1 MLIKSVEL
9 KNVKSYHHET
19 IEFLEGINGI
29 CGQNGHGKSTILESI
44 GYALFD
50 YPPYKKIEDFRRHGE
65 KSGYVAVT
73 VEGKDE
79 IDYTIYRK
87 LGGSDYYI
95 KTPVSEIK
103 GKKDVTNW
111 IASNLLSNVQ
121 SPEDM
126 PSIFE
131 NAVGVPQGTFT
142 TAFLLNPEPRKKIF
156 DNILRVE
163 EYKTAYTN
171 LREVI
176 TAVEKT
182 MDSMDRELIPLRTR
196 TENFSE
202 LKDEKEKL
210 QIEIDGL
217 KAGIKQINAEL
228 STLTLKK
235 EELAGKKAQL
245 DALSSQIKSER
256 VHLDGVTKQLERANS
271 DLQRAESSRKI
282 VNELLPVEESY
293 KKQNLALK
301 ELNSDRV
308 KRDKLKDDLAKL
320 DLKINSLLEKLERS
334 TKLAH
339 ENNDLEVKK
348 KLLIPKI
355 EEMRRLEEKI
365 REFQKELKEPMNEI
379 ISHLSN
385 LREKSKRMEEIRREI
400 EEQKSRI
407 SHLLPLK
414 NKQIELEAKIK
425 DLKDN
430 LEMPLREL
438 SSEVSALKQKE
449 AQAEKLRNE
458 IMNLTS
464 RKNQLLP
471 ALERHKVLDAEIKTL
486 SALHDSLGRL
496 GFELRH
502 LVEREERANAL
513 SSEIENLDKS
523 IAGLLP
529 LVEQQKSLE
538 TQKSELEKQHTAVNS
553 LLKQTRSNMKLAG
566 THAICPIL
574 NGVKC
579 TSVADF
585 TQYFNNEIDSR
596 KKDLTEIEK
605 KLDQVS
611 KELKQLNDPVKQH
624 EDLLVLIDAKK
635 KDIRAFAG
643 VHDEVASC
651 RLKIEALASSYP
663 SIGIDI
669 KTGDEVEAKAV
680 SMKLQSH
687 KKELEKIN
695 RSVAEF
701 ESIEALI
708 ASKNTDLKDLS
719 DLSSAL
725 YECEERIKKINSMFE
740 MNVGIDNVKAGLEK
754 AIHEI
759 KALELYLTEM
769 NDPAGQIITIE
780 SLIASKQKDLNSL
793 KDVPIM
799 ISTCLKQLDELNK
812 RFALKD
818 ALVGNPHELK
828 MVDEL
833 IESNTCE
840 LKALNS
846 PDKEFENLN
855 RNIEKNMKELK
866 ILEHVPGSIESCRHE
881 KDALEL
887 KFNIFSG
894 VDENIALAQEIISKL
909 EPEHDKYMQALPLA
923 LKMNEY
929 AQECEKLND
938 SITSVNS
945 ALNED
950 IQKQEA
956 LLEVFSESLLDETI
970 HQLEELRNSASSNAE
985 ALKERKK
992 SMEKLARDLAVM
1004 EAEFLKI
1011 KDIEKK
1017 QDNEKHFLSFSNFI
1031 RDTIKDSSEYIVN
1044 EFICEISQDASNIY
1058 SEIMDDYT
1066 CGLKWQNDYDIE
1078 IESAGEVKSFRQ
1090 LSGGERMSAAL
1101 AVRLALLKALSSC
1114 DFIILDEPTQN
1125 MDEIRREKLSQEIMN
1140 IRGFKQVFV
1149 ISHDDTFNEKYANV
1163 IKIEKTNGESRVVSC
1178 ST

>member
-29 CGQNGHGKSTILESI
+29 CGNNGNGKSTILEAI

-87 LGGSDYYI
+87 LGGSEYYI
-95 KTPVSEIK
+95 KTPVNEIK
-103 GKKDVTNW
+103 GKKDVTYW
-111 IASNLLSNVQ
+111 IASNLLYNVR

-171 LREVI
+171 LREVV
-176 TAVEKT
+176 TAIEKT
-182 MDSMDRELIPLRTR
+182 IDSMDRELIPLRTR
-196 TENFSE
+196 TENYPE
-202 LKDEKEKL
+202 LKEEKEKL
-210 QIEIDGL
+210 QLEIDGI
-217 KAGIKQINAEL
+217 KADIKEINTKI
-228 STLTLKK
+228 SSLTLKK

-245 DALSSQIKSER
+245 DDISSRIKSER
-256 VHLDGVTKQLERANS
+256 VRLEEVTKHLKRANS
-271 DLQRAESSRKI
+271 DLQRAEISQKI
-282 VNELLPVEESY
+282 VSELLPVEESY
-293 KKQNLALK
+293 KKQNLALR
-301 ELNSDRV
+301 ELNGDRV
-308 KRDKLKDDLAKL
+308 KRNILKEDIAKL
-320 DLKINSLLEKLERS
+320 DFKISSLLEKLDRS
-334 TKLAH
+334 SKLAQ
-339 ENNDLEVKK
+339 ENNDLEEKK
-348 KLLIPKI
+348 KMLIPKI
-355 EEMRRLEEKI
+355 EDARKLEETI
-365 REFQKELKEPMNEI
+365 RELQKELKGPMNEI
-379 ISHLSN
+379 ISCLLN
-385 LREKSKRMEEIRREI
+385 LREKSKRMEDIGHEI

-414 NKQIELEAKIK
+414 NKQLELEAKIK

-430 LEMPLREL
+430 LELPLREL
-438 SSEVSALKQKE
+438 SSEVSTLKEKE
-449 AQAEKLRNE
+449 SQAEKLQNE
-458 IMNLTS
+458 IINLTY

-471 ALERHKVLDAEIKTL
+471 ALERYKALDAEIKTL
-486 SALHDSLGRL
+486 SAFQDSLGRL

-513 SSEIENLDKS
+513 SSEIERLEKS
-523 IAGLLP
+523 IVELLP
-529 LVEQQKSLE
+529 LVEHQALLE
-538 TQKSELEKQHTAVNS
+538 KEKSELEKQHAAVNS

-566 THAICPIL
+566 TQGLCPIL

-585 TQYFNNEIDSR
+585 TQYFNNEIGYR
-596 KKDLTEIEK
+596 KKELKEIEN
-605 KLDQVS
+605 KLDTVS
-611 KELKQLNDPVKQH
+611 KELKQLKDPIKQH
-624 EDLLVLIDAKK
+624 EDMLVLIEVKR
-635 KDIRAFAG
+635 KDISAFAG
-643 VHDEVASC
+643 VHDGVVSC
-651 RLKIEALASSYP
+651 RLRIEALVSSYP
-663 SIGIDI
+663 SLGIDI
-669 KTGDEVEAKAV
+669 MTGDEDELKAV

-708 ASKNTDLKDLS
+708 ESKNRDLKDLS
-719 DLSSAL
+719 DVPSAL
-725 YECEERIKKINSMFE
+725 SECAQRIKKINSMFG
-740 MNVGIDNVKAGLEK
+740 MNVGIENIKAGLEK

-759 KALELYLTEM
+759 RTLELSLTEM
-769 NDPAGQIITIE
+769 NDPAGQITTIE
-780 SLIASKQKDLNSL
+780 SLIVSKQKDLNSL
-793 KDVPIM
+793 KDVPMM
-799 ISTCLKQLDELNK
+799 ISTCLKKLDELNK

-818 ALVGNPHELK
+818 VLEGNSHELK
-828 MVDEL
+828 MVDER
-833 IESNTCE
+833 IESKTRE

-855 RNIEKNMKELK
+855 RNIEKNEKELK
-866 ILEHVPGSIESCRHE
+866 ILEHVPGSLESCRHE
-881 KDALEL
+881 RESLES
-887 KFNIFSG
+887 KFLFFSG
-894 VDENIALAQEIISKL
+894 LDEKIASVQEMIKNL
-909 EPEHDKYMQALPLA
+909 EPEHDKYLQALPLA

-929 AQECEKLND
+929 TQECKDLQD
-938 SITSVNS
+938 SISSVNS

-950 IQKQEA
+950 IRKQES

-970 HQLEELRNSASSNAE
+970 SRLEELGKAASSNAE
-985 ALKERKK
+985 ALKGRKK
-992 SMEKLARDLAVM
+992 SMEKLARDLATM
-1004 EAEFLKI
+1004 ETEFLKI

-1017 QDNEKHFLSFSNFI
+1017 VDNEKQFLSFSNFI
-1031 RDTIKDSSEYIVN
+1031 RDTIKNSSEFIVE
-1044 EFICEISQDASNIY
+1044 EFIGEISQDASNIY
-1058 SEIMDDYT
+1058 SEIMDDYS

-1114 DFIILDEPTQN
+1114 DFVFLDEPTQN
-1125 MDEIRREKLSQEIMN
+1125 MDEVRREKLSQEIMN

>member
-9 KNVKSYHHET
+9 KNVKSYQYET

-79 IDYTIYRK
+79 INYTIYRK

-103 GKKDVTNW
+103 GKKDVTDW

-171 LREVI
+171 LREVLA
-176 TAVEKT
+176 AVEKT

-202 LKDEKEKL
+202 LKEEKEKF

-228 STLTLKK
+228 SSLTLKK
-235 EELAGKKAQL
+235 EELTAKKSKL

-256 VHLDGVTKQLERANS
+256 VRLDGVTKQLDRANS

-293 KKQNLALK
+293 KKQNLSLR
-301 ELNSDRV
+301 ELNGDRV
-308 KRDKLKDDLAKL
+308 KRDKLKEDIAKI
-320 DLKINSLLEKLERS
+320 DLKINSLIEKLERS
-334 TKLAH
+334 TKLDR
-339 ENNDLEVKK
+339 ENNDLEEKK

-355 EEMRRLEEKI
+355 EEARKLEETI
-365 REFQKELKEPMNEI
+365 RELQKELKEPMNEM
-379 ISHLSN
+379 ISRLLN
-385 LREKSKRMEEIRREI
+385 LREKSKRMEDIGHEI

-407 SHLLPLK
+407 THLLPLK
-414 NKQIELEAKIK
+414 NKQQELEAKIK

-430 LEMPLREL
+430 LVLPLREL

-449 AQAEKLRNE
+449 TQAEKLRKE
-458 IMNLTS
+458 IIDLTS

-471 ALERHKVLDAEIKTL
+471 ALERHKAVDDEIKTL
-486 SALHDSLGRL
+486 SAFHDSLGRL

-513 SSEIENLDKS
+513 SSEIEILEKS
-523 IAGLLP
+523 IVELRP
-529 LVEQQKSLE
+529 LIEHQASLE
-538 TQKSELEKQHTAVNS
+538 MQNSELEKQHAAVNS

-566 THAICPIL
+566 TQGLCPIL
-574 NGVKC
+574 NGVQC

-605 KLDQVS
+605 KLDLIS
-611 KELKQLNDPVKQH
+611 KELKQLKDPVKQH
-624 EDLLVLIDAKK
+624 EDMLVLIEAKK
-635 KDIRAFAG
+635 KDISAFAG
-643 VHDEVASC
+643 VHEEVISC
-651 RLKIEALASSYP
+651 RLRIESLASSYP

-669 KTGDEVEAKAV
+669 RTGDEDELKAV

-695 RSVAEF
+695 RCVAEF
-701 ESIEALI
+701 ESTEALI
-708 ASKNTDLKDLS
+708 TSKNKDLKDLS
-719 DLSSAL
+719 EISGALS
-725 YECEERIKKINSMFE
+725 ECAQRIKKLNSLFGV
-740 MNVGIDNVKAGLEK
+740 NVEIDKIKAGLEK
-754 AIHEI
+754 AVLEI
-759 KALELYLTEM
+759 KSFEHSLTEM
-769 NDPAGQIITIE
+769 NDPAGQITTIE
-780 SLIASKQKDLNSL
+780 SLIVSKQKDLNSL
-793 KDVPIM
+793 KDVPMM

-818 ALVGNPHELK
+818 ALVGNPNELK
-828 MVDEL
+828 IVDER
-833 IESNTCE
+833 IESKTGE

-855 RNIEKNMKELK
+855 KNIEKNEKELK
-866 ILEHVPGSIESCRHE
+866 ILEHVPGSLESCRNE
-881 KDALEL
+881 RELLES
-887 KFNIFSG
+887 KSVFFSG
-894 VDENIALAQEIISKL
+894 LDEKIASVQETIKDI
-909 EPEHDKYMQALPLA
+909 EPEHNKYLQALPLA
-923 LKMNEY
+923 LKMDEY
-929 AQECEKLND
+929 VKECKDLQD
-938 SITSVNS
+938 SISSINS

-950 IQKQEA
+950 IQKQDA
-956 LLEVFSESLLDETI
+956 ILEVFSEPLLDETI

-985 ALKERKK
+985 ALKGIKK
-992 SMEKLARDLAVM
+992 SMEKLAHDLAIM
-1004 EAEFLKI
+1004 ETEFLKI

-1017 QDNEKHFLSFSNFI
+1017 LDNEKHFLSFSNFI
-1031 RDTIKDSSEYIVN
+1031 RDTIKNSSEYIVN
-1044 EFICEISQDASNIY
+1044 EFIGEISQDASNIY

-1078 IESAGEVKSFRQ
+1078 IESAGEMKSFRQ

-1114 DFIILDEPTQN
+1114 DFIFLDEPTQN

-1163 IKIEKTNGESRVVSC
+1163 IKIEKTNGESKVVSC
-1178 ST
+1178 SI

>member
-103 GKKDVTNW
+103 GKKDVTDW
-111 IASNLLSNVQ
+111 IASNLLSNIR
-121 SPEDM
+121 SPEDI

-182 MDSMDRELIPLRTR
+182 MDSMDRELIPIRIR
-196 TENFSE
+196 TENYSE
-202 LKDEKEKL
+202 LKEEKEKL
-210 QIEIDGL
+210 QIEIDEL
-217 KAGIKQINAEL
+217 KAGIKQINVEL
-228 STLTLKK
+228 SLLTLKK
-235 EELAGKKAQL
+235 EELTGKKNQL
-245 DALSSQIKSER
+245 DVLSSRIKSER
-256 VHLDGVTKQLERANS
+256 VRLEEVTKQFDRANS
-271 DLQRAESSRKI
+271 DLLRAESSRKI
-282 VNELLPVEESY
+282 VNELLPAEEMY

-301 ELNSDRV
+301 ELNGHRV
-308 KRDKLKDDLAKL
+308 KRDKLKDDIARL
-320 DLKINSLLEKLERS
+320 DLKISSLLEKLERS
-334 TKLAH
+334 TKLAC
-339 ENNDLEVKK
+339 ENNDLEEKK

-355 EEMRRLEEKI
+355 EEMRRLEENI
-365 REFQKELKEPMNEI
+365 REFQKELKEPLNEI
-379 ISHLSN
+379 ISRLLN
-385 LREKSKRMEEIRREI
+385 LREKSKRMEDIGHEI
-400 EEQKSRI
+400 EEQKYRI
-407 SHLLPLK
+407 SHLLPLRD
-414 NKQIELEAKIK
+414 QQQELEAKIK
-425 DLKDN
+425 DLKQN
-430 LEMPLREL
+430 LELPLREL
-438 SSEVSALKQKE
+438 SSEISALKQKE
-449 AQAEKLRNE
+449 TQAEKLRNE
-458 IMNLTS
+458 IINLTS

-471 ALERHKVLDAEIKTL
+471 ALERHKALDAEIKTL
-486 SALHDSLGRL
+486 SAFQDALGRL

-513 SSEIENLDKS
+513 TSEIERLEKS
-523 IAGLLP
+523 I
-529 LVEQQKSLE
+529 VELSPSVELQASLE
-538 TQKSELEKQHTAVNS
+538 EQKSELEKQHAAVNS

-566 THAICPIL
+566 TQGMCPIL
-574 NGVKC
+574 NGIKC

-585 TQYFNNEIDSR
+585 AWYFNNEIDSR
-596 KKDLTEIEK
+596 KKELKEIENE
-605 KLDQVS
+605 LDRVS

-624 EDLLVLIDAKK
+624 EDMLVLINAKK

-643 VHDEVASC
+643 VHDEIVSC
-651 RLKIEALASSYP
+651 RSRIEALASSYP
-663 SIGIDI
+663 SLGIDI
-669 KTGDEVEAKAV
+669 MTGDDDEMKAV
-680 SMKLQSH
+680 SMKLQYN

-695 RSVAEF
+695 RCVAEL
-701 ESIEALI
+701 ESKEALI
-708 ASKNTDLKDLS
+708 VSKNKDLKDLS
-719 DLSSAL
+719 EVSGALS
-725 YECEERIKKINSMFE
+725 ECVQRIKRLNSMFGI
-740 MNVGIDNVKAGLEK
+740 NVEIDKIKAGLEK
-754 AIHEI
+754 AVLEI
-759 KALELYLTEM
+759 KSFEHSLNEM
-769 NDPAGQIITIE
+769 NDPAGQITTIE
-780 SLIASKQKDLNSL
+780 SLIISKQKDLNSL
-793 KDVPIM
+793 KEVPTM

-812 RFALKD
+812 RFALND
-818 ALVGNPHELK
+818 TLVGNPHELK
-828 MVDEL
+828 IVDER
-833 IESNTCE
+833 IDSKTCE

-855 RNIEKNMKELK
+855 RNIEKNGKELK
-866 ILEHVPGSIESCRHE
+866 ILEHVPGSLESCRHE
-881 KDALEL
+881 LGSLES
-887 KFNIFSG
+887 KFLFFSG
-894 VDENIALAQEIISKL
+894 LDEKIASVQETIRDL
-909 EPEHDKYMQALPLA
+909 EPEYNKYLQALPLA

-929 AQECEKLND
+929 AQECKDLQD
-938 SITSVNS
+938 SLSSVNS
-945 ALNED
+945 SLNED
-950 IQKQEA
+950 IRKHEE
-956 LLEVFSESLLDETI
+956 LLEVFSESLLEETI
-970 HQLEELRNSASSNAE
+970 SLLDKLRNSASSNTE
-985 ALKERKK
+985 ALKGRKK
-992 SMEKLARDLAVM
+992 SMEKLSRDLAIM
-1004 EAEFLKI
+1004 ETEFLKI

-1017 QDNEKHFLSFSNFI
+1017 LDNEKQFLSFSNFI
-1031 RDTIKDSSEYIVN
+1031 RDTIKNSSEYIVN
-1044 EFICEISQDASNIY
+1044 EFIGEISQDASNIY

-1078 IESAGEVKSFRQ
+1078 IESAGEMKSFRQ
-1090 LSGGERMSAAL
+1090 LSGGERMGAAL

-1114 DFIILDEPTQN
+1114 DFIFLDEPTQN

-1163 IKIEKTNGESRVVSC
+1163 IKIEKTDGESRVVSC

>member
-19 IEFLEGINGI
+19 IEFLEGINVI
-29 CGQNGHGKSTILESI
+29 CGQNGHGKSSILESI

-50 YPPYKKIEDFRRHGE
+50 FPPYKKIEDFRRHGE

-103 GKKDVTNW
+103 GKKDVTDW

-202 LKDEKEKL
+202 LKNEKEKL

-228 STLTLKK
+228 SSLTLKK
-235 EELAGKKAQL
+235 EELEGKKAQL

-256 VHLDGVTKQLERANS
+256 VRLEGITKQLERANS
-271 DLQRAESSRKI
+271 DLQRAESSRKT

-293 KKQNLALK
+293 KKQNVALK
-301 ELNSDRV
+301 ELNGPRV

-334 TKLAH
+334 TKLTQ
-339 ENNDLEVKK
+339 ENIDLEDKK

-355 EEMRRLEEKI
+355 EDARKLEETI
-365 REFQKELKEPMNEI
+365 RKLQKELKEPMNEM
-379 ISHLSN
+379 ISRLLN
-385 LREKSKRMEEIRREI
+385 LREKSKRMEDIGHEI

-407 SHLLPLK
+407 THLVPLK
-414 NKQIELEAKIK
+414 NKQHELEAKVK
-425 DLKDN
+425 DLNDN
-430 LEMPLREL
+430 LVLPLREL

-449 AQAEKLRNE
+449 TQAEKLQNE
-458 IMNLTS
+458 IIDLIS

-471 ALERHKVLDAEIKTL
+471 ALERHKALDAEIKTL
-486 SALHDSLGRL
+486 SAFHDALGRL

-513 SSEIENLDKS
+513 SSEIERLEKS

-529 LVEQQKSLE
+529 LAEKQASLE
-538 TQKSELEKQHTAVNS
+538 KQKSELEKHHAAVNS

-566 THAICPIL
+566 THGMCPIL

-579 TSVADF
+579 SSVADF
-585 TQYFNNEIDSR
+585 TQYFNDEIDSR
-596 KKDLTEIEK
+596 KKELKEIENN
-605 KLDQVS
+605 LEQVL
-611 KELKQLNDPVKQH
+611 KELKHLNDPVKQH
-624 EDLLVLIDAKK
+624 ENMMVLIGDKK
-635 KDIRAFAG
+635 KDISAYFG
-643 VHDEVASC
+643 VQDEVIAC
-651 RLKIEALASSYP
+651 RSKINFLASSYP
-663 SIGIDI
+663 IPGIGIT
-669 KTGDEVEAKAV
+669 TGDENELKAV
-680 SMKLQSH
+680 SMKLQTH

-701 ESIEALI
+701 ESVEALI
-708 ASKNTDLKDLS
+708 TSKNRDLEDLS
-719 DLSSAL
+719 DVQAALS
-725 YECEERIKKINSMFE
+725 ECAQKIKKMNSIFG
-740 MNVGIDNVKAGLEK
+740 MNVDIDNIKAGLEK
-754 AIHEI
+754 AIHQI
-759 KALELYLTEM
+759 KGLELYLTEM
-769 NDPAGQIITIE
+769 NDPAGQIATIQ
-780 SLIASKQKDLNSL
+780 SLTASKQKDLNSL
-793 KDVPIM
+793 KDVPMM
-799 ISTCLKQLDELNK
+799 ISACLKQLDELNK
-812 RFALKD
+812 RFALID
-818 ALVGNPHELK
+818 ALVGNPLELK
-828 MVDEL
+828 IADEL
-833 IESNTCE
+833 IESKTRE

-846 PDKEFENLN
+846 PDKEFESLN
-855 RNIEKNMKELK
+855 RNIEKNLKELK
-866 ILEHVPGSIESCRHE
+866 ILEHVPGSIESCRLE
-881 KDALEL
+881 KEALES
-887 KFNIFSG
+887 KCQVFSG
-894 VDENIALAQEIISKL
+894 IDEKIALAQEMISKL
-909 EPEHDKYMQALPLA
+909 EPEHDKYQQAMPLA

-929 AQECEKLND
+929 AQECKVLQD
-938 SITSVNS
+938 SISSINSV
-945 ALNED
+945 LNED
-950 IQKQEA
+950 IQKHEA

-970 HQLEELRNSASSNAE
+970 SRLEEFRNSASSNAE
-985 ALKERKK
+985 ALKGRKK
-992 SMEKLARDLAVM
+992 SMEKLARDLAIM
-1004 EAEFLKI
+1004 ETDFLKI

-1017 QDNEKHFLSFSNFI
+1017 LKNEKQFLSFSNFI
-1031 RDTIKDSSEYIVN
+1031 RDTIKNSSEYIVN
-1044 EFICEISQDASNIY
+1044 EFIGEISQDASNIY
-1058 SEIMDDYT
+1058 SELMDDYT

-1078 IESAGEVKSFRQ
+1078 IESAGEMKSFRQ

-1114 DFIILDEPTQN
+1114 DFVFLDEPTQN
-1125 MDEIRREKLSQEIMN
+1125 MDEIRRDKLSQEITK

-1163 IKIEKTNGESRVVSC
+1163 IKIEKTNGESKVVPC

>member
-103 GKKDVTNW
+103 GKKDVTDW
-111 IASNLLSNVQ
+111 IVSNLLNNVR
-121 SPEDM
+121 SPEDL
-126 PSIFE
+126 PSIFQ

-163 EYKTAYTN
+163 EYKTAYIN
-171 LREVI
+171 LREVV

-202 LKDEKEKL
+202 LKEEKEKL

-217 KAGIKQINAEL
+217 KAEIKQINAGL
-228 STLTLKK
+228 SSLTVKK
-235 EELAGKKAQL
+235 EELTGKKNQL
-245 DALSSQIKSER
+245 DALSSQIQSKSVRLEE
-256 VHLDGVTKQLERANS
+256 VTKHFERANS
-271 DLQRAESSRKI
+271 DLRRAGLAQNI
-282 VNELLPVEESY
+282 VNELLPAEESY
-293 KKQNLALK
+293 KKQNLSLK
-301 ELNSDRV
+301 ELNGDRV
-308 KRDKLKDDLAKL
+308 KRDKLKDDIVKF
-320 DLKINSLLEKLERS
+320 DLKISSLLEKLERS

-339 ENNDLEVKK
+339 ENNDLEEKK

-355 EEMRRLEEKI
+355 EEMRRLEETI
-365 REFQKELKEPMNEI
+365 RKLQKELKEPMNEM
-379 ISHLSN
+379 ISRLLN
-385 LREKSKRMEEIRREI
+385 LREKSKRMEDIGHEI

-414 NKQIELEAKIK
+414 NKQQELEAKIK
-425 DLKDN
+425 ELKNN
-430 LEMPLREL
+430 LELPLREL
-438 SSEVSALKQKE
+438 SSEVSSLKQKE

-458 IMNLTS
+458 IIDLTS

-471 ALERHKVLDAEIKTL
+471 ALERYKALDSEIKNL
-486 SALHDSLGRL
+486 SAFLDSLGRL

-502 LVEREERANAL
+502 LIEKEQRANTL
-513 SSEIENLDKS
+513 SSEIENLKNRMEE
-523 IAGLLP
+523 LHP
-529 LVEQQKSLE
+529 LIEKQVSFE
-538 TQKSELEKQHTAVNS
+538 TLRQELEKHHAAVNS

-566 THAICPIL
+566 TQGMCPIL

-596 KKDLTEIEK
+596 KKELKEIEN
-605 KLDQVS
+605 KL
-611 KELKQLNDPVKQH
+611 ELVLKDLKHLNDPVKQH
-624 EDLLVLIDAKK
+624 ENIMALIEDKK
-635 KDIRAFAG
+635 KDIAAYIG
-643 VHDEVASC
+643 GKDEVIAC
-651 RLKIEALASSYP
+651 RLNINSLASSYP
-663 SIGIDI
+663 YTGIDI
-669 KTGDEVEAKAV
+669 TTGDENELKAV
-680 SMKLQSH
+680 SMKLQTH

-695 RSVAEF
+695 RSVAES
-701 ESIEALI
+701 ERVEALI
-708 ASKNTDLKDLS
+708 ISKNKDLEDLS
-719 DLSSAL
+719 DVPAALS
-725 YECEERIKKINSMFE
+725 ECAQKLKKMKSIFG
-740 MNVGIDNVKAGLEK
+740 MNIDIDNIKAGLEK

-759 KALELYLTEM
+759 KALELSLTEM
-769 NDPAGQIITIE
+769 NDPAGQIVTIQ
-780 SLIASKQKDLNSL
+780 SLTASKQKDLNSL
-793 KDVPIM
+793 KDVPMM

-818 ALVGNPHELK
+818 ALVGNPLELK
-828 MVDEL
+828 IADEL
-833 IESNTCE
+833 IESKTRE

-846 PDKEFENLN
+846 PDKEFESLNMNIQKNL
-855 RNIEKNMKELK
+855 KELK

-881 KDALEL
+881 KEALES
-887 KFNIFSG
+887 KCQVFSG
-894 VDENIALAQEIISKL
+894 IDEMIASAQEMISKL
-909 EPEHDKYMQALPLA
+909 ETEHDKYMQALPLA
-923 LKMNEY
+923 LKLNEY
-929 AQECEKLND
+929 AQECKNLEV
-938 SITSVNS
+938 SISSVNS
-945 ALNED
+945 SLNED
-950 IQKQEA
+950 IRKQEA
-956 LLEVFSESLLDETI
+956 LLEVFSESLLEDTI
-970 HQLEELRNSASSNAE
+970 SRLDELRNSASSNAE
-985 ALKERKK
+985 ALKGRKK
-992 SMEKLARDLAVM
+992 NLEKLAHDLSIM
-1004 EAEFLKI
+1004 ETDFLKI
-1011 KDIEKK
+1011 KDIEKN
-1017 QDNEKHFLSFSNFI
+1017 QENEKQFLSFSNFI

-1044 EFICEISQDASNIY
+1044 EFIGEISQEAANIY

-1078 IESAGEVKSFRQ
+1078 IECAGEVKSFRQ

-1114 DFIILDEPTQN
+1114 DFVFLDEPTQN

-1163 IKIEKTNGESRVVSC
+1163 IKIEKTDGESRVVPC